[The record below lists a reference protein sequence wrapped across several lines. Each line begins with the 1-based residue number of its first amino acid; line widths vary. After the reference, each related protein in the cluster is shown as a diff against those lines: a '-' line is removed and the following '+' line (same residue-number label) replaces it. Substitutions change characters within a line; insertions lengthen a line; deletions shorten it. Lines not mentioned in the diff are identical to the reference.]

1 MRTEQPTPRCEIV
14 RCMRIQQ
21 TNATQID
28 LVLAMKLVSFIYMIR
43 NVPFGRST
51 VELYWG
57 WNQLGGTSSTLE
69 QASSYMFLVRPFSP
83 SGHLSDSA
91 ASMPRL
97 H

>member
-1 MRTEQPTPRCEIV
+1 MRTEQPTPRYDIAT
-14 RCMRIQQ
+14 CMMIQQ
-21 TNATQID
+21 RNATQID
-28 LVLAMKLVSFIYMIR
+28 LVLDMKPVVFIYMICDVLFR
-43 NVPFGRST
+43 RST

-57 WNQLGGTSSTLE
+57 WNQLGGRSSTLE